1 MSKSDKAASGHFIAE
16 GDQDRQ
22 DKGQG
27 KEWVYGVVGDKVCEI
42 KESPSTV
49 NPNSYSNCPDR
60 GPIERSID
68 G

>member
-1 MSKSDKAASGHFIAE
+1 MKKLDKQESGYFTPLDNQE
-16 GDQDRQ
+16 RQ
-22 DKGQG
+22 NKGQG

-42 KESPSTV
+42 KVSPSTV